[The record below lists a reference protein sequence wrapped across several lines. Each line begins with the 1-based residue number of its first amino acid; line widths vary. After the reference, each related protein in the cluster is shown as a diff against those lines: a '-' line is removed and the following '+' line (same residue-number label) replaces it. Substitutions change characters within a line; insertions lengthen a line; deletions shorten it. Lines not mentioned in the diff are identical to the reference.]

1 MKKRDLII
9 AVVVLVVALGGMAAV
24 HFLSPKKPADY
35 ALVYIQNYVYKKLP
49 LNEDTVLEIDQGSGV
64 VNHVEVK
71 DGAVYMLDS
80 SCPDQ
85 QCVHQ
90 GEISPENYEER
101 ILRNWVIC
109 LPNQVTIELVLA
121 DEAGA

>member
-1 MKKRDLII
+1 MKNKDLII
-9 AVVVLVVALGGMAAV
+9 VLTILAVALAGMAAV
-24 HFLSPKKPADY
+24 HFLSPKKSADY
-35 ALVYIQNYVYKKLP
+35 ALVYIQNYVYAKLP
-49 LNEDTVLEIDQGSGV
+49 LDEDKVLEVDQGSGV

-71 DGAVYMLDS
+71 DGAVHMLDS

-85 QCVHQ
+85 KCVFQ
-90 GEISPENYEER
+90 GEISPENYEDR